1 MAVKNG
7 ERGLR
12 DHLSRR
18 ITNALTPAAKFS
30 IADGTLRGG
39 EQERG
44 PEQLPWRLV
53 APPTLRGSGGP
64 TPPPRRGWAV
74 GAGRGR
80 APPTCHS
87 AGRGRSPPPA
97 PRLTGTSGPPP
108 PPLRLRLRQLK
119 SQQGPATWAR
129 PAGPLRGGRRVAAL
143 RARREELRGVC
154 WSRSLG
160 GPPTRA

>member
-1 MAVKNG
+1 MKNG

-18 ITNALTPAAKFS
+18 ITNASDTCRKIFH
-30 IADGTLRGG
+30 RG
-39 EQERG
+39 QY
-44 PEQLPWRLV
+44 P
-53 APPTLRGSGGP
+53 
-64 TPPPRRGWAV
+64 
-74 GAGRGR
+74 AGRGAGARARAVTLAIGR
-80 APPTCHS
+80 APYPERQRRS
-87 AGRGRSPPPA
+87 DPAPAPRVGGGGRARPGTSHLSLSGPPSLSA